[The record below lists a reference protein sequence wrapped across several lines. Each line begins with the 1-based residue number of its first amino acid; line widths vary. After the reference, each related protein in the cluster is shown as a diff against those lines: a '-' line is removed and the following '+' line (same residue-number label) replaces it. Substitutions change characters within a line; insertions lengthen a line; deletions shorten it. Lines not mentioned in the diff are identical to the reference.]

1 MPYSFN
7 YSNWDGS
14 QHVLDLDAESLL
26 DAMSDDLLEEGD
38 LLRALQ
44 RLFRKGAQDQN
55 GQQMP
60 GLQDLLQQL
69 RHRRQQQLQ
78 KSNLGDTLKD
88 VREKLQDIQKTER
101 QGIDTKLA
109 DGRQRAEQGE
119 IPEQLEKT
127 MQRMAHEHQRQ
138 LDELPEDVPGQVQ
151 RLQNYDFMD
160 PNARQMFQELMEQ
173 LRQQVMQQQFQGM
186 QQSLQKM
193 NPEDLRT
200 VKDMLRDLNQM
211 LEEKARG
218 GEPNF
223 SGFMDKWGQ
232 FFPGVKSLDEL
243 VEQLQQKQAQM
254 QSMLDSMSSGQ
265 RGELMQL
272 MQSLVQDPGLR
283 NELATLA
290 ANLEEARPMDELR
303 RRYPFRGEESLNL
316 EQATQVMQDL
326 QEMDRLERQM
336 RDAIDAADPSAIDRD
351 MLTRQLGEEAKEQL
365 DQLEQVTKLLEEAG
379 LVERHGDQL
388 ELTPRAIRKIG
399 QKALRDIFQHLARDR
414 FGNHEA
420 DHRGRGGDRSD
431 DTKPYEFGDSFLLD
445 LRATLQNSLVRNG
458 PGTPV
463 HLSPHDFEVYRTE
476 QLNQSSTVLLLD
488 LSRSMIYRGCF
499 LAAKKVALAL
509 HSLIKSQYPRDN
521 LYLVTF
527 SLYARQ
533 IQPQQ
538 LTALRWSEWEYGTNL
553 QDGLMHARKLLAR
566 HKGGTRQIVVITDGE
581 PTAYWEPGQSTPVFS
596 YPPTPRTLQQTLLE
610 VTRCTREGL
619 RINTF
624 MLERSYGLMRFV
636 DDITRINRG
645 RAFFADPERLGD
657 YILVDYLQQ
666 KSKRIA
672 S

>member
-1 MPYSFN
+1 MPHAYSYSF
-7 YSNWDGS
+7 WDGT

-26 DAMSDDLLEEGD
+26 EAMSDDLLEEGD

-44 RLFRKGAQDQN
+44 RLFRQGAQNQD
-55 GQQMP
+55 GQRMP

-69 RHRRQQQLQ
+69 RQKRQQQLQ
-78 KSNLGDTLKD
+78 RSNLGDTLKD
-88 VREKLQDIQKTER
+88 VREKLEQIQKTER
-101 QGIDTKLA
+101 EGIDRKVD
-109 DGRQRAEQGE
+109 DGKDRVQRGE
-119 IPEQLEKT
+119 IPEQLQRT
-127 MQRMAHEHQRQ
+127 MERMAQEHREQ
-138 LDELPEDVPGQVQ
+138 LDQLPKDVPGQIQ
-151 RLQNYDFMD
+151 GLQDYDFMD

-173 LRQQVMQQQFQGM
+173 LRQQIMQQQFQGM
-186 QQSLQKM
+186 QQVLQNM
-193 NPEDLRT
+193 TPEDLRT
-200 VKDMLRDLNQM
+200 IKDMLRDLNQM
-211 LEEKARG
+211 LDEKARG
-218 GEPNF
+218 GEPDF
-223 SGFMDKWGQ
+223 SSFMDKWGQ
-232 FFPGVKSLDEL
+232 FFPGVNSLDEL
-243 VEQLQQKQAQM
+243 IEQLQQRQAQM
-254 QSMLDSMSSGQ
+254 QSMLDSMSAEQ
-265 RGELMQL
+265 RRELMQL
-272 MQSLVQDPGLR
+272 MQSLVKDPGLR
-283 NELATLA
+283 NQLAMLA
-290 ANLEEARPMDELR
+290 ANLEELRPMDDLR
-303 RRYPFRGEESLNL
+303 RRYPFRGEESLSL
-316 EQATQVMQDL
+316 DEAMQVMQDL

-336 RDAIDAADPSAIDRD
+336 REAIDTADPNGVDRD
-351 MLTRQLGEEAKEQL
+351 MLARQLGEDAADQL
-365 DQLEQVTKLLEEAG
+365 DQLERITKLLEEAG
-379 LVERHGDQL
+379 LVERRGDQL

-414 FGNHEA
+414 FGNHET
-420 DHRGRGGDRSD
+420 DHRGRGGDRGD
-431 DTKPYEFGDSFLLD
+431 DTKQYEFGDPFLLD
-445 LRATLQNSLVRNG
+445 LRGTLQNSLVRTG
-458 PGTPV
+458 VGTPV
-463 HLSPHDFEVYRTE
+463 KLSPSDFEVYRTE
-476 QLNQSSTVLLLD
+476 QMNQASTVLLLD

-509 HSLIKSQYPRDN
+509 HSLIKSQFPRDN

-581 PTAYWEPGQSTPVFS
+581 PTAYWEPGHSTPVFS

-610 VTRCTREGL
+610 VGRCTREGL

-657 YILVDYLQQ
+657 YILVDYLQS